1 MKSTMMNDF
10 PLALPVLLERTAR
23 LFSKVEIV
31 SRRPDHSLHRY
42 TYRDFYR
49 RARALAEQLQR
60 MGIQPSDRVATL
72 MRNHYAHLEAYFG
85 IPCCGGIVHT
95 LNFRLHPDELVFVMK
110 HAEDRVLIVDQDLLP
125 LYEKIRHKVN
135 ISRVLVFAY
144 SEPAGPDYD
153 SYEEFL
159 ARASGRFEY
168 PKIDEDDAAAMAY
181 TSGTTGN
188 PKGVLYS
195 HR

>member
-1 MKSTMMNDF
+1 MTWVRGLVLGSHIRFPAVQTTRFIATRTGISTGA
-10 PLALPVLLERTAR
+10 PAR
-23 LFSKVEIV
+23 WPNNCS
-31 SRRPDHSLHRY
+31 
-42 TYRDFYR
+42 
-49 RARALAEQLQR
+49 AW
-60 MGIQPSDRVATL
+60 GIQPSDRVATL

-95 LNFRLHPDELVFVMK
+95 LNFRLHPDELVFVVK
-110 HAEDRVLIVDQDLLP
+110 HAEDRVLILDQDLLP
-125 LYEKIRHKVN
+125 QYEKIRHKVN
-135 ISRVLVFAY
+135 ISRVLVFAS
-144 SEPAGPDYD
+144 SESAGPDYD

-159 ARASGRFEY
+159 AGASGRFEY